1 MSQGAESKV
10 WVVEDEQ
17 TQLRLLQSQLQQEGY
32 QVITATNGR
41 EALQTFQNDPEIR
54 LVITDLM
61 MPEMDGF
68 ALIQALR
75 ANESRCT
82 YIIVQTHNEDSESL
96 TRALAL
102 GADDYLVKPVCGVE
116 LSLRLISGRQMI
128 RIDGQDEIILAMIKM
143 TGAKTGE
150 TGGHLHRVRAY
161 TKILAMDL
169 INNRPELQLTR
180 RKAEDIARVSPLHD
194 IGMMAISDAII
205 NKPGRL
211 SVEEIDLMKTHALVG
226 GELLQE
232 IHERTGLLYLH
243 LAYEVASGHHERWD
257 GSGYPKGLC
266 GTDIPLAARII
277 AFADVFDALTT
288 ERCYKTAFSYE
299 QAKKMVVAASGRHFD
314 PMVVEAYLRQ
324 EVAWVAVMKQYQ

>member
-1 MSQGAESKV
+1 MSKDFIVETLKKQIENFKSETKTEKVGRVIEVGDGIARVSGLSDAMASEMLEFTTKRGPVYGVALNLEEDRVGA
-10 WVVEDEQ
+10 
-17 TQLRLLQSQLQQEGY
+17 
-32 QVITATNGR
+32 
-41 EALQTFQNDPEIR
+41 
-54 LVITDLM
+54 
-61 MPEMDGF
+61 
-68 ALIQALR
+68 
-75 ANESRCT
+75 
-82 YIIVQTHNEDSESL
+82 II
-96 TRALAL
+96 L
-102 GADDYLVKPVCGVE
+102 GDYLGIKEGDEVIATKKILEVPVGDALV
-116 LSLRLISGRQMI
+116 GRVVNPLGKAV
-128 RIDGQDEIILAMIKM
+128 DGQDEIILAMIKM